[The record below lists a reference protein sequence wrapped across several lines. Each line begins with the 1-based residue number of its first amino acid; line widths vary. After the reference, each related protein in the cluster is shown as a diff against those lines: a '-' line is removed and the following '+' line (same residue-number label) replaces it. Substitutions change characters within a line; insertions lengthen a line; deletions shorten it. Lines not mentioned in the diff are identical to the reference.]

1 MILRT
6 LIILFIGLPLLELL
20 VLLKIGELWG
30 AELTIL
36 LVLTTGIAGAFLAKS
51 QGISVWNKIHRELSQ
66 GRIPGD
72 ELLDGLMIFTGG
84 ITLLT
89 PGLITDTIGLCL
101 LIPPT
106 RSVIKLRLKDYF
118 RKKVNAGQIIIDQ

>member
-1 MILRT
+1 MIFRT
-6 LIILFIGLPLLELL
+6 LIILFIGVPLLELL

-36 LVLTTGIAGAFLAKS
+36 LVLVTGITGAFLAKS
-51 QGISVWNKIHRELSQ
+51 QGISVWNRIHRELAQ
-66 GRIPGD
+66 GQIPGD
-72 ELLDGLMIFTGG
+72 QLMDGLMIFAGG

-106 RSVIKLRLKDYF
+106 RHVIKQWLKAYF
-118 RKKVNAGQIIIDQ
+118 RKKVDAGQIIIDQ